1 MIGAGLMGL
10 ALTIV
15 HALGGC
21 NVTMQD
27 LKESQITKGLQL
39 IDSALK
45 TLVDAGTID
54 KREEKEAKAMKSWPN
69 TAFYSKP
76 P

>member
-54 KREEKEAKAMKSWPN
+54 KREEKEAKAMKSGPN